1 MEKLSDT
8 LIKAAILNCQAQME
22 SARAKIA
29 LYTTTPTG
37 VAEHPDIVE
46 EILKAAESGAA
57 AQEKLQFLSD
67 VSPRAA
73 FFIKK

>member
-1 MEKLSDT
+1 MENLSDA
-8 LIKAAILNCQAQME
+8 LIKAPVLSCQSDLQNAK
-22 SARAKIA
+22 AKIA

-57 AQEKLQFLSD
+57 AQEKLQFLAEA
-67 VSPRAA
+67 SPRAA
-73 FFIKK
+73 FFINK

>member
-8 LIKAAILNCQAQME
+8 LIKASILSCQAE
-22 SARAKIA
+22 IEKAKSKIA
-29 LYTTTPTG
+29 LYTSTPTG
-37 VAEHPDIVE
+37 VAEHPDIVA
-46 EILKAAESGAA
+46 EILQAAEDGAS
-57 AQEKLQFLSD
+57 AQEKLQFLAE

>member
-1 MEKLSDT
+1 MKDENGIVVGIIT
-8 LIKAAILNCQAQME
+8 LE
-22 SARAKIA
+22 
-29 LYTTTPTG
+29 
-37 VAEHPDIVE
+37 DIVE

-57 AQEKLQFLSD
+57 AQEKLDFLSE

>member
-1 MEKLSDT
+1 MKNLSDT
-8 LIKAAILNCQAQME
+8 LLKAAILSCQADLE
-22 SARAKIA
+22 NARAKIE
-29 LYTTTPTG
+29 LYTTNPTG

-46 EILKAAESGAA
+46 EILNAAESGAA
-57 AQEKLQFLSD
+57 AQEKLDFLAE

>member
-8 LIKAAILNCQAQME
+8 LIKAAILSCQAE
-22 SARAKIA
+22 LENAKAKVA

-57 AQEKLQFLSD
+57 AQEKLDFLAE

>member
-1 MEKLSDT
+1 MENLSDT
-8 LIKAAILNCQAQME
+8 LIKAAVLSCQAELE
-22 SARAKIA
+22 SAKAKIV
-29 LYTTTPTG
+29 LYTTKPTG

-57 AQEKLQFLSD
+57 AQEKLQFLAET
-67 VSPRAA
+67 SPRAA